1 MNKATAVG
9 SKAALSSFDV
19 SGISSQIL
27 GTLKP
32 KLNLTPEQVPQVT
45 SIVTELLNKKK
56 NALPMM
62 ASNKAGYNSVMSGIQ
77 SAFPS
82 KMKTVL
88 KAQQYATLLGL
99 MPKFAALATI
109 IPQPVIGGA
118 TTIMFG
124 MVGVAGIQMLSKVD
138 FSKSTN
144 MMVVAVSLGLGLGIT
159 MVPDLLA
166 QTPSIFK

>member
-1 MNKATAVG
+1 MENFIFTFVLLLCSAISSKAQISLNDVNKATAVG
-9 SKAALSSFDV
+9 SKALSSFDV

-99 MPKFAALATI
+99 MPKSPSSTNI
-109 IPQPVIGGA
+109 
-118 TTIMFG
+118 
-124 MVGVAGIQMLSKVD
+124 LSK
-138 FSKSTN
+138 
-144 MMVVAVSLGLGLGIT
+144 
-159 MVPDLLA
+159 LL
-166 QTPSIFK
+166 F

>member
-1 MNKATAVG
+1 MKNFIFTFVLLLCSAISSKAQISLNDVNKATAVG
-9 SKAALSSFDV
+9 SKALSSFDV

-56 NALPMM
+56 NALPKM

-99 MPKFAALATI
+99 MPKSPSSTNI
-109 IPQPVIGGA
+109 
-118 TTIMFG
+118 
-124 MVGVAGIQMLSKVD
+124 LSK
-138 FSKSTN
+138 
-144 MMVVAVSLGLGLGIT
+144 
-159 MVPDLLA
+159 LL
-166 QTPSIFK
+166 F

>member
-1 MNKATAVG
+1 MKKSILTSALLMCFALSSKAQISLNDVNKATEVG

-19 SGISSQIL
+19 SGVSSQIL

-32 KLNLTPEQVPQVT
+32 KLSLTPEQVPQVT

-88 KAQQYATLLGL
+88 KAQQYSALLGL
-99 MPKFAALATI
+99 IPKSPSSTN
-109 IPQPVIGGA
+109 V
-118 TTIMFG
+118 
-124 MVGVAGIQMLSKVD
+124 LSK
-138 FSKSTN
+138 
-144 MMVVAVSLGLGLGIT
+144 
-159 MVPDLLA
+159 LL
-166 QTPSIFK
+166 F

>member
-1 MNKATAVG
+1 MKNFIFTFVLLLCSAISSKAQISLNDVNKATAVG
-9 SKAALSSFDV
+9 SKALSSFDV

-99 MPKFAALATI
+99 MPVIVLAI
-109 IPQPVIGGA
+109 Y
-118 TTIMFG
+118 
-124 MVGVAGIQMLSKVD
+124 L
-138 FSKSTN
+138 
-144 MMVVAVSLGLGLGIT
+144 VSDYNNHL
-159 MVPDLLA
+159 
-166 QTPSIFK
+166 

>member
-1 MNKATAVG
+1 MKNFIFTFVLLLCSAISSKAQISLNDVNKATAVG
-9 SKAALSSFDV
+9 SKALSSFDV

-99 MPKFAALATI
+99 MPKS
-109 IPQPVIGGA
+109 P
-118 TTIMFG
+118 
-124 MVGVAGIQMLSKVD
+124 S
-138 FSKSTN
+138 STN
-144 MMVVAVSLGLGLGIT
+144 I
-159 MVPDLLA
+159 LLKLL
-166 QTPSIFK
+166 F

>member
-1 MNKATAVG
+1 MKNFIFTFVLLLCSAISSKAQISLNDVNKATAVG

-56 NALPMM
+56 NALPKM

-99 MPKFAALATI
+99 MPKTPSATNI
-109 IPQPVIGGA
+109 
-118 TTIMFG
+118 
-124 MVGVAGIQMLSKVD
+124 LSK
-138 FSKSTN
+138 
-144 MMVVAVSLGLGLGIT
+144 
-159 MVPDLLA
+159 LL
-166 QTPSIFK
+166 F

>member
-1 MNKATAVG
+1 MKKSILTSALLMCFALSSKAQISLNDVNKATEVG

-19 SGISSQIL
+19 SSISSQIL

-32 KLNLTPEQVPQVT
+32 NLKLTPEQIPQVT

-88 KAQQYATLLGL
+88 KAQQYSALLGL
-99 MPKFAALATI
+99 IPKSPSSTN
-109 IPQPVIGGA
+109 V
-118 TTIMFG
+118 
-124 MVGVAGIQMLSKVD
+124 LSK
-138 FSKSTN
+138 
-144 MMVVAVSLGLGLGIT
+144 
-159 MVPDLLA
+159 LL
-166 QTPSIFK
+166 F

>member
-1 MNKATAVG
+1 MKNFIFTFVLLLCSAISSKAQISLNDVNKATAVG
-9 SKAALSSFDV
+9 SKALSSFDV

-99 MPKFAALATI
+99 MPKSPSSTNI
-109 IPQPVIGGA
+109 
-118 TTIMFG
+118 
-124 MVGVAGIQMLSKVD
+124 LSK
-138 FSKSTN
+138 
-144 MMVVAVSLGLGLGIT
+144 
-159 MVPDLLA
+159 LL
-166 QTPSIFK
+166 F

>member
-1 MNKATAVG
+1 MKNFIFTFVLLLCSAISSKAQISLNDVNKATAVG
-9 SKAALSSFDV
+9 SKALSSFDV

-99 MPKFAALATI
+99 IPKSPSSTNI
-109 IPQPVIGGA
+109 
-118 TTIMFG
+118 
-124 MVGVAGIQMLSKVD
+124 LSK
-138 FSKSTN
+138 
-144 MMVVAVSLGLGLGIT
+144 
-159 MVPDLLA
+159 LL
-166 QTPSIFK
+166 F